1 MDSHVGEYRA
11 LGDVESSSKRWAAAV
26 SDMSWKA
33 EEAQRFKQ
41 ILKSTTKKFQR
52 KDSQEAE
59 LFTLFY
65 FLFLLF
71 LLIFINSI

>member
-1 MDSHVGEYRA
+1 M
-11 LGDVESSSKRWAAAV
+11 LESTVLLETSSRVPKRWAAAV

-71 LLIFINSI
+71 LLILFK